1 MWCEGVLGQLLV
13 LLKLTL
19 CSQQSHSSTGDVLV
33 CAIGLNS
40 YLGGTSCCIT
50 HHYSSRFA
58 GPGRTHRSLGT
69 LLCYHRLLVSS
80 WRDQGSQRKLAA
92 CSHTESPKLRSAR
105 QTLFI
110 NIQTLELV
118 GSKSIRTKT
127 PKAIHHHFDEDHFC
141 KHYQCLSPSPL
152 KGKHS

>member
-1 MWCEGVLGQLLV
+1 MWCEGVLGQPLV

-118 GSKSIRTKT
+118 GSKASGPRPQRQFITTLMKT
-127 PKAIHHHFDEDHFC
+127 TFASTINASLP
-141 KHYQCLSPSPL
+141 PL
-152 KGKHS
+152 